1 MTAAAA
7 KASIRG
13 RAIPPGNIAA
23 AEHDSGR
30 GVEAGRHI
38 GSINFCFWHKT
49 DMPAHPPAAKCCLSQ
64 GERVFLP
71 ADTTAIPL
79 SSTPLA

>member
-23 AEHDSGR
+23 AEHGSGR
-30 GVEAGRHI
+30 GSKLAGHR
-38 GSINFCFWHKT
+38 
-49 DMPAHPPAAKCCLSQ
+49 Q
-64 GERVFLP
+64 Y
-71 ADTTAIPL
+71 
-79 SSTPLA
+79 